1 MKQYIGMIEVLGEGG
16 ELQPLHW
23 NPNHLIDGR
32 AILIVDESEA
42 IVWVWL
48 GRGTT
53 MLQRSNALR
62 QARFIMRNG
71 IHVEGT
77 HIGTKCTN
85 FIEIPGNLGNE
96 RASLLRKLVEANHK
110 TSDFLVVI
118 KDEQVISTF
127 EEAFQDRVE
136 AVEQTI
142 IPQPILKPK
151 TVRRR
156 ILTYEEQLATKVLFA
171 VTDCYGQAT
180 MIPLGPSEFQVSV
193 LRLQLRFICQGDDI
207 LFTEIHAADQ
217 EDVDAFAR
225 CFGQQP
231 QLTGDGQW
239 FTISPEVVGEAP
251 RAKSQ
256 ESVSVVD
263 SMRKQLSEIGTRPK
277 PEEEAEPPK
286 ETDEEKGV
294 DEENKADNEKDDTE
308 EVEDEENKDNPGY
321 EMFN

>member
-23 NPNHLIDGR
+23 NPSHLVDGR
-32 AILIVDESEA
+32 AILIVDEAEA

-85 FIEIPGNLGNE
+85 FIEIPGNLHDGK
-96 RASLLRKLVEANHK
+96 ASLLRKLMESNHK
-110 TSDFLVVI
+110 TSDFLIVF
-118 KDEQVISTF
+118 KDEPVVSTF

-142 IPQPILKPK
+142 VPQPIRQPR
-151 TVRRR
+151 TIRRR
-156 ILTYEEQLATKVLFA
+156 ILTYEEQLASKVLFA
-171 VTDCYGQAT
+171 VADCYGQAT
-180 MIPLGPSEFQVSV
+180 MVPLGPSEFQVSV
-193 LRLQLRFICQGDDI
+193 LRLQLRFICQGDAI

-217 EDVDAFAR
+217 EDVEAFAR

-231 QLTGDGQW
+231 QLTGDGQQ
-239 FTISPEVVGEAP
+239 FTISPEAVGGAP
-251 RAKSQ
+251 RARGQ

-263 SMRKQLSEIGTRPK
+263 SMRKQLSQLSAGSK
-277 PEEEAEPPK
+277 PEKKEVESQKEAEDQK
-286 ETDEEKGV
+286 KADEENETNNEKNATEEDEEKN
-294 DEENKADNEKDDTE
+294 DK
-308 EVEDEENKDNPGY
+308 PGY
-321 EMFN
+321 ELFE

>member
-23 NPNHLIDGR
+23 NPSHLVDGR
-32 AILIVDESEA
+32 AILIVDEAEA

-71 IHVEGT
+71 IHVEDT

-85 FIEIPGNLGNE
+85 FIEIPGNLQDGK
-96 RASLLRKLVEANHK
+96 ASLLRKLLESNHK
-110 TSDFLVVI
+110 TSDFLIVI
-118 KDEQVISTF
+118 RDETAVTTF
-127 EEAFQDRVE
+127 EEAFQERVN

-142 IPQPILKPK
+142 APQPILQPK

-156 ILTYEEQLATKVLFA
+156 ILTYEEQLASKVLFA

-180 MIPLGPSEFQVSV
+180 MVPLGPSEFQVSV
-193 LRLQLRFICQGDDI
+193 MRLQLRFICQGDEI

-217 EDVDAFAR
+217 EDIEAFAR

-231 QLTGDGQW
+231 QLTGDGQQ
-239 FTISPEVVGEAP
+239 FTISPDAVTEAP
-251 RAKSQ
+251 RARSQ
-256 ESVSVVD
+256 QSESVVD
-263 SMRKQLSEIGTRPK
+263 SMRKQLFEIGTRPK
-277 PEEEAEPPK
+277 SEEEEPEPTK
-286 ETDEEKGV
+286 DSDNDNDENN
-294 DEENKADNEKDDTE
+294 EENSNDEK
-308 EVEDEENKDNPGY
+308 EDEKAEKKNNNPGY
-321 EMFN
+321 ELFD

>member
-85 FIEIPGNLGNE
+85 FIEIPGNLQNE
-96 RASLLRKLVEANHK
+96 KASLLRKLVEGNHK

-118 KDEQVISTF
+118 KEEPVFSTF

-142 IPQPILKPK
+142 IPQPILQPK
-151 TVRRR
+151 TIRRR

-180 MIPLGPSEFQVSV
+180 MVPLGPSEFQVSV

-217 EDVDAFAR
+217 EDIDAFAR

-231 QLTGDGQW
+231 QLTGDGQR

-251 RAKSQ
+251 RARSQ

-263 SMRKQLSEIGTRPK
+263 SMRKQLSEIGARPK
-277 PEEEAEPPK
+277 HEEEGEAPK
-286 ETDEEKGV
+286 EA
-294 DEENKADNEKDDTE
+294 DEENDEDENETNNEKAETE
-308 EVEDEENKDNPGY
+308 DRKDKEKNDNPGY
-321 EMFN
+321 ELFD